1 MEQMTKERFF
11 ILKEFKADD
20 DYSQFNL
27 IDAKTGE
34 YLEALCFDNVKS
46 SSFNGKQ
53 FLKCSGSV
61 GFLHSNSHK
70 GYVQL
75 FYTTRKK
82 NEDMLSIDFSPAYTQ
97 DGELIFIKTYKECPY
112 CIASRN
118 RKENNKEQVILSF
131 IKYW

>member
-1 MEQMTKERFF
+1 MTKERFF
-11 ILKEFKADD
+11 ILKELKTDD
-20 DYSQFNL
+20 DFSQFNL
-27 IDAKTGE
+27 IDTKTGE
-34 YLEALCFDNVKS
+34 DLEAVCFDNANPS
-46 SSFNGKQ
+46 SLNGKR

-61 GFLHSNSHK
+61 GFLHSDSHK
-70 GYVQL
+70 GYAQL

-82 NEDMLSIDFSPAYTQ
+82 SKDTLSIDFIPAYTK